1 MTLPLLS
8 DCIWKTQRCDTKCTN
23 CFLQRPL
30 LCGCRHLQLISCV
43 LINEHRVQISEILK
57 TKKLDDKLDISKYS
71 RLESQTFLQT
81 RYVMWTFVCYSLCI
95 CGYTW
100 VWSMEVFH
108 ERASERFTDVHV
120 PTCFFCHHLQRLEN
134 LQVTRDLQEDL
145 KPNRNELLCLQMFV
159 SERNRLVF
167 HISFLRQSPSPHWSE
182 MTCIT
187 VADLC

>member
-1 MTLPLLS
+1 MTLPFLS
-8 DCIWKTQRCDTKCTN
+8 DCILKTQRCDTKCTN

-43 LINEHRVQISEILK
+43 LINEQISEILK
-57 TKKLDDKLDISKYS
+57 TKQLDDKLDISKYS
-71 RLESQTFLQT
+71 RLERQTFLQT

-108 ERASERFTDVHV
+108 ERTSERFTDVHV
-120 PTCFFCHHLQRLEN
+120 PTCFFLFLSSSTEAWEF
-134 LQVTRDLQEDL
+134 TSYLQEDL
-145 KPNRNELLCLQMFV
+145 KPNRNELFCLQMFV

-167 HISFLRQSPSPHWSE
+167 HILFLRQSPSPHWSE
-182 MTCIT
+182 MTCIA

>member
-1 MTLPLLS
+1 MTLPFLS
-8 DCIWKTQRCDTKCTN
+8 DCILKTQRCDTKCTN

-43 LINEHRVQISEILK
+43 LINEQISEILK

-71 RLESQTFLQT
+71 RLESQTFVQT

-108 ERASERFTDVHV
+108 ERARGSQMSTCLHV
-120 PTCFFCHHLQRLEN
+120 FFVIIYRGLRIYKLPATFSKTWSLTAMNYSVSRCLCQSVIALCFI
-134 LQVTRDLQEDL
+134 
-145 KPNRNELLCLQMFV
+145 
-159 SERNRLVF
+159 F
-167 HISFLRQSPSPHWSE
+167 HF
-182 MTCIT
+182 
-187 VADLC
+187 

>member
-1 MTLPLLS
+1 MTLPFLS
-8 DCIWKTQRCDTKCTN
+8 DCILKTQRCDTKCTN

-43 LINEHRVQISEILK
+43 LINEQISEILK

-71 RLESQTFLQT
+71 RLESQTFVQT

-95 CGYTW
+95 CGYSW

-120 PTCFFCHHLQRLEN
+120 PTCFFVIIYRGLRIYKLPATFSKTWSLTAMNYSVSRC
-134 LQVTRDLQEDL
+134 
-145 KPNRNELLCLQMFV
+145 LCQSVIALCFI
-159 SERNRLVF
+159 F
-167 HISFLRQSPSPHWSE
+167 HF
-182 MTCIT
+182 
-187 VADLC
+187 